1 MTARR
6 ASAAF
11 AAASSA
17 SSRAWSS
24 TGWRPDSRMRSR
36 AALAAVPSSSGSR
49 PVNAAC
55 TAESFIGSSG
65 SNQLVWSTAG
75 AKVAVP
81 DCRPGG
87 GTGGNARRGVIK

>member
-1 MTARR
+1 M
-6 ASAAF
+6 
-11 AAASSA
+11 
-17 SSRAWSS
+17 
-24 TGWRPDSRMRSR
+24 
-36 AALAAVPSSSGSR
+36 
-49 PVNAAC
+49 NAAC